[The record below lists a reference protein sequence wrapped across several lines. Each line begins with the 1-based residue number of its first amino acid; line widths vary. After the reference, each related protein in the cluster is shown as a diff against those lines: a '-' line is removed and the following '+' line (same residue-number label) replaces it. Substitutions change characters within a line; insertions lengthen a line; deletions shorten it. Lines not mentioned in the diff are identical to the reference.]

1 MFHINLK
8 LALRNLLRNKVY
20 SFLII
25 GGFAI
30 GFAAFIMIGLFYRSE
45 TTVNNGFEEH
55 SRIYRLYDV
64 KMNRCNLNW
73 DLFPVLASDYAA
85 VEYACPLD
93 YQDMQLTIKDEQTGK
108 IVVANYLATSTN
120 DFFSVFSV
128 ELEESISGIPFNELE
143 SIGIS
148 RQLATSL
155 FGDQNPLGARINVGN
170 YFFGTVSCVF
180 KEFPDNSSFRADVIL
195 NSENKDFRTNST
207 TVNEMRYNPT
217 NHFIRLNDGT
227 SPENFISELNKSATL
242 KSLDVDSLALQSLD
256 DIYLSELTIKSR
268 HSKGNPVLLKILM
281 AVAALI
287 LFLSSINY
295 LNYSVSMQY
304 AKLREVGI
312 KKSFGANRKNLITYT
327 IVEVTL
333 GIIISLFFALLLTDQ
348 ALSYSQFLFGK
359 ELNITLNDWLAVM
372 PVFLGVIAFVIL
384 LNSLAPIYLLS
395 KFKITE
401 FLSGASEKDN
411 GKQIWKKVLLT
422 FQLTVSTALI
432 AIVMI
437 IYKQMNYVNHS
448 DPGFTREQLVK
459 IDIPYKF
466 QQTKALQQEIQ
477 KLSFVE
483 NSTVSAGSPGMIN
496 HKYGMDSES
505 GSFDMNCI
513 YVGDNFL
520 KTMEIELFDGHDFL
534 QGDLH
539 KSCLVNQQA
548 VKSFGWDSFHEE
560 KLHIIQPEGYEVVG
574 VIKDFKFKSF
584 HEVVEPLALIMT
596 GAEDA
601 NVLSVRVRP
610 GNTLQQIDQ
619 LKQVWKEFSPDEPL
633 SFMFYDDFF
642 QSMYLKEKRLTST
655 ITFFS
660 MIAIILTCMGLLG
673 QIFMISM
680 TRVKEIGVRKINGA
694 SVSGILFLLNKDLI
708 KMVAVAF
715 VVSTPVAWFIT
726 GKWLENFAYTTDL
739 NWWTFLLAGLIS
751 LLITLITVSW
761 LSWRAATRNPV
772 EALRY
777 E

>member
-1 MFHINLK
+1 MNLR
-8 LALRNLLRNKVY
+8 LAIRNLLRNKVY

-312 KKSFGANRKNLITYT
+312 KNSFGADRKNLVAYI

-333 GIIISLFFALLLTDQ
+333 GIIISLLFALLLTDQ

-359 ELNITLNDWLAVM
+359 ELNITWLDWLAVL
-372 PVFLGVIAFVIL
+372 PVFLGVIVFVIL

-395 KFKITE
+395 KFKISE
-401 FLSGASEKDN
+401 FLSGACEKN
-411 GKQIWKKVLLT
+411 KGKQAWKKVLLT

-432 AIVMI
+432 AIVLI
-437 IYKQMNYVNHS
+437 IFKQMNYVNNS
-448 DPGFTREQLVK
+448 DTGFTREQLVK
-459 IDIPYKF
+459 IDIPYNFPK
-466 QQTKALQQEIQ
+466 TSALQQEIQ

-483 NSTVSAGSPGMIN
+483 NTTVSAGCPGMIN
-496 HKYGMDSES
+496 HKYGYTEWENSLDI
-505 GSFDMNCI
+505 NCI
-513 YVGDNFL
+513 YVGD
-520 KTMEIELFDGHDFL
+520 DFL
-534 QGDLH
+534 TTMDLDLLKGRDFLPGDINKCCLINEQAL
-539 KSCLVNQQA
+539 KSL
-548 VKSFGWDSFHEE
+548 GWKDFNGE
-560 KLHIIQPEGYEVVG
+560 KLQIVNAEGFEVIG
-574 VIKDFKFKSF
+574 VIRDFKFESF
-584 HEVVEPLALIMT
+584 HQAVEPLALLMT
-596 GAEDA
+596 GAADG
-601 NVLSVRVRP
+601 NVLSVRVSP
-610 GNTLQQIDQ
+610 GNTVQQIDL
-619 LKQVWKEFSPDEPL
+619 LKQTWKTVSPDEPL

-642 QSMYLKEKRLTST
+642 QHMYLKEKKLAST

-660 MIAIILTCMGLLG
+660 LIAIVLTCMGLLG

-708 KMVAVAF
+708 KMVAVSF

-726 GKWLENFAYTTDL
+726 DKWLENFAYSINL
-739 NWWTFLLAGLIS
+739 NWWTFLIAGLIS
-751 LLITLITVSW
+751 LIITLITVSW
-761 LSWRAATRNPV
+761 LSWRAATKNPV